1 MTESRSN
8 EIVVM
13 TTNNGIARKWDKKH
27 YCCYCLQP
35 QSKLPRHLQTCHPDE
50 SDVCGFIQEKD
61 KAARQKLLCKLRNL
75 GNHLHNCEV
84 KRHNRGTLIVGYRP
98 SGHVNAED
106 YGPCPY
112 CYGYY
117 VMKDL
122 WKHRWTL
129 KPSRSTHDA
138 ASSSQSTGSKQ
149 LHERMMTKSKLLMPP
164 PVGVRHEL
172 QALPVP
178 MNSDT
183 VSRAVKS
190 DSLIL
195 ELARREFLRVGHDKD
210 QHNHIRNKLCELG
223 RLLMQLRRNVNQP
236 NALHCIIF
244 CYIDVGIWNANKA
257 SNIYKC

>member
-122 WKHRWTL
+122 WKRRWTL

-172 QALPVP
+172 QAL
-178 MNSDT
+178 
-183 VSRAVKS
+183 
-190 DSLIL
+190 
-195 ELARREFLRVGHDKD
+195 LR
-210 QHNHIRNKLCELG
+210 
-223 RLLMQLRRNVNQP
+223 
-236 NALHCIIF
+236 
-244 CYIDVGIWNANKA
+244 Y
-257 SNIYKC
+257 S

>member
-1 MTESRSN
+1 
-8 EIVVM
+8 
-13 TTNNGIARKWDKKH
+13 
-27 YCCYCLQP
+27 
-35 QSKLPRHLQTCHPDE
+35 
-50 SDVCGFIQEKD
+50 
-61 KAARQKLLCKLRNL
+61 
-75 GNHLHNCEV
+75 
-84 KRHNRGTLIVGYRP
+84 
-98 SGHVNAED
+98 
-106 YGPCPY
+106 
-112 CYGYY
+112 
-117 VMKDL
+117 MKDL
-122 WKHRWTL
+122 WKHRWPL
-129 KPSRSTHDA
+129 KPSRSTHDT

-172 QALPVP
+172 QALLVP